1 MRNILFWMFSR
12 IEQKNREKDN
22 WRKQIFKNVC
32 ITDQQILHPNLW
44 RFRREN
50 LISCYFG
57 EDIFPSLTLARILIC
72 NDGHMIAQISRQVQG
87 DSRKELSWHRKNYFP
102 SKHPFYPQGPSASS
116 SLPCPMSPTQNY
128 PFIITTQEE
137 AEGFAMLK
145 HPTTFLV

>member
-50 LISCYFG
+50 RETGG
-57 EDIFPSLTLARILIC
+57 EG
-72 NDGHMIAQISRQVQG
+72 NDKRNQMRKKPKT
-87 DSRKELSWHRKNYFP
+87 KELKLEIQTAYEMPYMMN
-102 SKHPFYPQGPSASS
+102 
-116 SLPCPMSPTQNY
+116 
-128 PFIITTQEE
+128 EE
-137 AEGFAMLK
+137 EK
-145 HPTTFLV
+145 K